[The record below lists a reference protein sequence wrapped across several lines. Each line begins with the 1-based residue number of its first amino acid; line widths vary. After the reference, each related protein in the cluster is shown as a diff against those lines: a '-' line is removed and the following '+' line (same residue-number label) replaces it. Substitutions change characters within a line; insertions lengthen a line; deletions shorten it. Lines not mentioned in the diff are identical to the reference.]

1 LDQLAAE
8 ETPNNL
14 IPEALPL
21 ITKISLHN
29 KAEGN
34 LYQLR
39 KQNT

>member
-1 LDQLAAE
+1 MENYTVE
-8 ETPNNL
+8 EVSNNM

-21 ITKISLHN
+21 ITKISAQC

-39 KQNT
+39 K